1 MRDRPSS
8 QLYQRN
14 RFYLF
19 WSSMA
24 DHQHSE
30 EQIETWREAFDIF
43 DKNKDGHISLRELD
57 TVVRSMGLNP
67 SMKDLRSFIKEVDQ
81 NRDGKIQFEDFKI
94 LMSKFYVNNS
104 PEEQQKDI
112 EGAFKIFDKNGNG
125 VIEKAELLR
134 IATTLGEPL
143 TEEEAEQMMK
153 IADAN
158 KDGLIDYKEFSKFIT
173 RPVLNSTMGQWFQKR
188 RELPSFGVHAAA
200 AETISFLQK
209 DIFMMFID
217 IKHF

>member
-1 MRDRPSS
+1 MTGKKKPIKSS
-8 QLYQRN
+8 KKITKKN
-14 RFYLF
+14 C
-19 WSSMA
+19 
-24 DHQHSE
+24 
-30 EQIETWREAFDIF
+30 IETWREAFDIF

-153 IADAN
+153 IADSN

-173 RPVLNSTMGQWFQKR
+173 RPVLNSTMGQ
-188 RELPSFGVHAAA
+188 
-200 AETISFLQK
+200 
-209 DIFMMFID
+209 
-217 IKHF
+217 

>member
-188 RELPSFGVHAAA
+188 RELPSFGVHVAA

>member
-1 MRDRPSS
+1 MATNEYVRDRPSS
-8 QLYQRN
+8 QLCQRN
-14 RFYLF
+14 FFYLF

-30 EQIETWREAFDIF
+30 EQIECWREAFDIF

-81 NRDGKIQFEDFKI
+81 NRDGKIQFEDFKV

-153 IADAN
+153 IADSN

-173 RPVLNSTMGQWFQKR
+173 RPVLKSTMGQ
-188 RELPSFGVHAAA
+188 
-200 AETISFLQK
+200 
-209 DIFMMFID
+209 
-217 IKHF
+217 

>member
-1 MRDRPSS
+1 
-8 QLYQRN
+8 
-14 RFYLF
+14 
-19 WSSMA
+19 MA

-30 EQIETWREAFDIF
+30 EQIECWREAFDIF

-81 NRDGKIQFEDFKI
+81 NRDGKIQFEDFKV

-153 IADAN
+153 IADSN

-173 RPVLNSTMGQWFQKR
+173 RPVLKSTMGQ
-188 RELPSFGVHAAA
+188 
-200 AETISFLQK
+200 
-209 DIFMMFID
+209 
-217 IKHF
+217 